1 MKIRKKSPSRFLEC
15 GLEGGIFQATVV
27 RVKANDALKSELHKF
42 KHRIMWQN
50 EEISGDGK

>member
-27 RVKANDALKSELHKF
+27 RVEANDALKSELHKF
-42 KHRIMWQN
+42 KHRIMRQN